1 MKNVYIKTA
10 GAALLLSGVLVTA
23 LVTPGCA
30 LFGKA
35 GSLITSTNTI
45 NTVSNYM
52 STAVAEGVAYGMTQ
66 NAAETT
72 NYANLAVAAIG
83 DVLGEADYSP
93 GALEAALQ
101 KLPVAVLQT
110 PIAGILTTTIESI
123 YQIYWAS
130 DVKNAVNGNYAAKSY
145 LGAVV
150 AGIKLGESGNAPVI
164 PLATLKRPAVR
175 SDNK

>member
-1 MKNVYIKTA
+1 MKNVYVKTA
-10 GAALLLSGVLVTA
+10 GAALLLGGLLVTA
-23 LVTPGCA
+23 MVTPGCA
-30 LFGKA
+30 ILGGG

-52 STAVAEGVAYGMTQ
+52 SMAVAEGVAYGMTQ

-72 NYANLAVAAIG
+72 NYANLAAAAIG
-83 DVLGEADYSP
+83 TILGGADYTP

-101 KLPVAVLQT
+101 KLPVSVLQT

-123 YQIYWAS
+123 YQTYWAS
-130 DVKNAVNGNYAAKSY
+130 DVQNAVNGEYAAKSY
-145 LGAVV
+145 LGAIV
-150 AGIKLGESGNAPVI
+150 AGIKLGESGNAPVV

>member
-1 MKNVYIKTA
+1 MKSVYIKTA
-10 GAALLLSGVLVTA
+10 GAALLLGGLLVTA

-30 LFGKA
+30 ILG
-35 GSLITSTNTI
+35 GGNLITSTNTV

-52 STAVAEGVAYGMTQ
+52 STAVAEAVSYGMTQ

-72 NYANLAVAAIG
+72 NYANLAAAAIG
-83 DVLGEADYSP
+83 DVLGGSDYSP

-130 DVKNAVNGNYAAKSY
+130 DVKDAVNGSYAAKSY

-150 AGIKLGESGNAPVI
+150 AGIKLGESGNAPVV